1 MEENRLKNL
10 SKLDTFSLTASE
22 NLMNIENSKMSKSKN
37 IQSLYI
43 ILLATIL
50 WGKSQIVIVTLFFR
64 ISEKYNFT
72 MVADF
77 ILINNWF
84 QPLS

>member
-10 SKLDTFSLTASE
+10 SKLDTFSLTAYE